1 MSLVLRPRIS
11 PFCAA
16 IPPPGSSTY
25 RVGTPPGPNVAI
37 AAQKG
42 KLRALATES
51 HE

>member
-1 MSLVLRPRIS
+1 LRGDP
-11 PFCAA
+11 AA
-16 IPPPGSSTY
+16 
-25 RVGTPPGPNVAI
+25 RLLDGPNVAI